1 MAELD
6 KPMSND
12 TISINMLGYKGDV
25 PQTTLDNGNIEMYND
40 LISDDSEDDSNSG
53 DELTTRNPHS
63 PLRRRM
69 SDRHDESQELARNT
83 KNKRRHWLVTETGY
97 STTERILIDHEDKD
111 SGLKTKI
118 LTLVQ
123 QTMHDTDTKVRAT
136 QSIKDKYRDRA
147 PYRIGF
153 ILSMV
158 KKSRD
163 VLNELFNVAVK
174 HREEWK
180 ALEQLKIFELIVH
193 TNVDTTNLVRQLVE
207 LHINNLNATQKRMR
221 LRIGQP
227 TKQRVVIL

>member
-1 MAELD
+1 
-6 KPMSND
+6 
-12 TISINMLGYKGDV
+12 MLGYKGNV
-25 PQTTLDNGNIEMYND
+25 NQTTLDKGNVELFNNLM
-40 LISDDSEDDSNSG
+40 SDNSDEYSNSED
-53 DELTTRNPHS
+53 EITTHNPYV
-63 PLRRRM
+63 PLRRRI
-69 SDRHDESQELARNT
+69 SDIHGETQEHAVKT
-83 KNKRRHWLVTETGY
+83 PGPRRHWLVSEPPFTNTETNQY
-97 STTERILIDHEDKD
+97 ALTEDRD

-123 QTMHDTDTKVRAT
+123 QTMHDTDSKVRAT
-136 QSIKDKYRDRA
+136 QTIKDKYRDRA

-207 LHINNLNATQKRMR
+207 LHIDNLNATQKRMR
-221 LRIGQP
+221 LRVGQ
-227 TKQRVVIL
+227 TTTRRVVIL

>member
-1 MAELD
+1 
-6 KPMSND
+6 
-12 TISINMLGYKGDV
+12 MLGYKGDM
-25 PQTTLDNGNIEMYND
+25 PQTTLDKGNDDMLND
-40 LISDDSEDDSNSG
+40 LLSDSEDLSNSE
-53 DELTTRNPHS
+53 DEMTTRNPYS
-63 PLRRRM
+63 PFRRRNNV
-69 SDRHDESQELARNT
+69 RHDETEEHTYKSPDS
-83 KNKRRHWLVTETGY
+83 RRHWLVSENPY
-97 STTERILIDHEDKD
+97 QTTEMLDPHQFPEDKD

-136 QSIKDKYRDRA
+136 QNIKDKYRDRA

-207 LHINNLNATQKRMR
+207 LHINNLNATQKRIR
-221 LRIGQP
+221 LRVGP
-227 TKQRVVIL
+227 TTKHRVVIL